1 MRQLIH
7 GVDRSARAGDVDR
20 GKRRLFALYLLFVAV
35 YSIGFGALMAREN
48 DPYII
53 GDWLIN
59 YSGGFV
65 RRGLAGALV
74 TIAHRVTGIP
84 FAWVVFAIQV
94 SVFVLFLVC
103 VDALSKGIR
112 WSYPM
117 VAVLLSPATLAFT
130 VMDPF
135 GSGFRKDILL
145 FAALAFAIGVLLRGR
160 LRDWQLSVLL
170 SVILVGLALSHEALL
185 VGAPYFVAAV
195 VVQEAS
201 LRRAVKICAMPLVL
215 SGGALNAVML
225 HHGDLAVT
233 RTICSSVGG
242 TLGPFVRPGLP
253 MPSGDICSGAIQWLP
268 LGLSQ
273 AHGYLAPAIR
283 QWHLER
289 LFGLLAVP
297 TFVPVIVLLIL
308 LYRRD
313 RMRREV
319 GTVLVCALVSLA
331 GTAVLFYGGLDWGR
345 WIHMQ
350 AICLMLMVLMIDRRA
365 AAGGVKV
372 ETAKR
377 GNAWVR
383 AVAMLAVFLYATT
396 WMLPSIGDYGEKPG
410 YLNVAR
416 TLRHFHLPPAQTE

>member
-1 MRQLIH
+1 M
-7 GVDRSARAGDVDR
+7 
-20 GKRRLFALYLLFVAV
+20 LFALYLLFVAV
-35 YSIGFGALMAREN
+35 YSIGFGAVIAREN
-48 DPYII
+48 HLYII

-59 YSGGFV
+59 YRGGFV
-65 RRGLAGALV
+65 RRGLPGWWILIV
-74 TIAHRVTGIP
+74 HRATGMP
-84 FAWVVFAIQV
+84 LAWVVFAIQV
-94 SVFVLFLVC
+94 CVFVFFLAC
-103 VDALSKGIR
+103 VYQLSKGIR
-112 WSYPM
+112 RSYLM
-117 VAVLLSPATLAFT
+117 AAALLSPATLAFT
-130 VMDPF
+130 VMDAF
-135 GSGFRKDILL
+135 GAGLRKDILL
-145 FAALAFAIGVLLRGR
+145 FAALAFTIGALVSGR
-160 LRDWQLSVLL
+160 LRDWQLSALL
-170 SVILVGLALSHEALL
+170 SVSLVGLALSHEALL
-185 VGAPYFVAAV
+185 VGVPYFVAAV
-195 VVQEAS
+195 VIQEVNF
-201 LRRAVKICAMPLVL
+201 RRAVRICAVPLVL
-215 SGGALNAVML
+215 SGGALIAVML
-225 HHGDLAVT
+225 YHGDQRVT
-233 RTICSSVGG
+233 QAICNSVGG
-242 TLGPFVRPGLP
+242 TLGQLNEDGSV
-253 MPSGDICSGAIQWLP
+253 CNGAIKFLEYNLP
-268 LGLSQ
+268 Q
-273 AHGYLAPAIR
+273 ARELIAPRILE
-283 QWHLER
+283 WHMER

-297 TFVPVIVLLIL
+297 TFVPLIALLIL